1 MNTQGKIVKMQTQH
15 SESSSRYTKYS
26 LDFKVT
32 QFGTDNL
39 KGL

>member
-1 MNTQGKIVKMQTQH
+1 MKSQGKIVKIQTQH
-15 SESSSRYTKYS
+15 SESRFRYTKFS